1 MSFKNQFRHKPV
13 KQCQKQR
20 GNMGSVDI
28 GIRHDNNLVIA
39 QLTDI
44 KIISVSFRKATP
56 ECVDHCLDFRIG
68 KHLVDTGFFN
78 IQNFSADR
86 HDRLIHTVSRHF
98 GGTTGR
104 ISLYDK
110 NLTL

>member
-1 MSFKNQFRHKPV
+1 MRAVH
-13 KQCQKQR
+13 
-20 GNMGSVDI
+20 I
-28 GIRHDNNLVIA
+28 GIRHDDDLVIA
-39 QLTDI
+39 QLCDVKVI
-44 KIISVSFRKATP
+44 AVSLGKSTAER
-56 ECVDHCLDFRIG
+56 VDHRFDLRIR

>member
-1 MSFKNQFRHKPV
+1 
-13 KQCQKQR
+13 
-20 GNMGSVDI
+20 MGSVDI
-28 GIRHDNNLVIA
+28 GICHDNNLVIA

-44 KIISVSFRKATP
+44 KIISVPFRKPQPNALIIVLISALASTLSILAFQHS
-56 ECVDHCLDFRIG
+56 E
-68 KHLVDTGFFN
+68 
-78 IQNFSADR
+78 FSADR